1 MNSIWFS
8 QKMGELKS
16 LENGGEES
24 SVACGEWGRARNALQ
39 EDVSPAS
46 CLIGS
51 LFPKMVMGSVDT
63 VLYVSLCISDIA

>member
-1 MNSIWFS
+1 
-8 QKMGELKS
+8 MGELKS

-24 SVACGEWGRARNALQ
+24 TGCGRGRNALQ
-39 EDVSPAS
+39 EGVSPAS